1 MRYGRGNDGITGFEG
16 CLYRNV
22 LGTYIHG
29 PLLPKN
35 PGVADWLLS
44 RALDRRYGDGSLEP
58 LDDAVELE
66 ANRVMCDR
74 LLSGQV
80 KED

>member
-1 MRYGRGNDGITGFEG
+1 
-16 CLYRNV
+16 LYKNV

-44 RALDRRYGDGSLEP
+44 RALERRYGDGTLEE
-58 LDDAVELE
+58 LDDEVELA
-66 ANRVMCDR
+66 ANSTMRER
-74 LLSGQV
+74 LLGARA
-80 KED
+80 